1 MDIVKKIM
9 RNRARYYYV
18 YVSHT
23 EGIFYGQFFGEIK
36 GGQKYYT
43 EWFDDM
49 QQK

>member
-23 EGIFYGQFFGEIK
+23 EGILWPIFRGNRRGAEILH
-36 GGQKYYT
+36 
-43 EWFDDM
+43 
-49 QQK
+49 

>member
-23 EGIFYGQFFGEIK
+23 EGIFYGQFFRGNRRGAEILH
-36 GGQKYYT
+36 
-43 EWFDDM
+43 
-49 QQK
+49 